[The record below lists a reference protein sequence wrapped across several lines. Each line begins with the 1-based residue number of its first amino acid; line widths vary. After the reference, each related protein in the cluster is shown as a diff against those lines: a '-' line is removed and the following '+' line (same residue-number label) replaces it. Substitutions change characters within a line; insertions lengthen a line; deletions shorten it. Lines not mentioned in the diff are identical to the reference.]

1 MFFSKTKKEIQKIV
15 PIEKQYEIVSLGCY
29 CIARTVL
36 TRQGLKPRKAQ
47 GELSCPFD
55 LVLHDVDR
63 VTHYIKNDFES
74 YFDDLYYKKYKRY
87 WFDFRNKGI
96 WKKRDNTAFFHDK
109 DCKENDKEKLINRV
123 SSRIDN
129 FRKIVSNERPIFFVQ
144 ALKSDED
151 IENLYKE
158 LKILRGEKFF
168 KLIILDLKDIV
179 KKEISG
185 VEIIKVPFPSK
196 KYEKYW
202 DKHRYYKS
210 KEGINFEK
218 TLTIK
223 VEEVI
228 KKYI

>member
-74 YFDDLYYKKYKRY
+74 YFDDLYYEKYKRY

-96 WKKRDNTAFFHDK
+96 WKKRKT
-109 DCKENDKEKLINRV
+109 IT
-123 SSRIDN
+123 
-129 FRKIVSNERPIFFVQ
+129 FRCAN
-144 ALKSDED
+144 
-151 IENLYKE
+151 
-158 LKILRGEKFF
+158 
-168 KLIILDLKDIV
+168 
-179 KKEISG
+179 
-185 VEIIKVPFPSK
+185 K
-196 KYEKYW
+196 KYNSY
-202 DKHRYYKS
+202 
-210 KEGINFEK
+210 G
-218 TLTIK
+218 
-223 VEEVI
+223 V
-228 KKYI
+228 